1 MQNPIQIAEHL
12 QASKSGNLTATT
24 QLFAILYETL
34 LEQAVKIFSAERH
47 GHTLQPTALVH
58 ESFLRLIGTP
68 GIDWQS
74 RHHFL
79 LAATKTM
86 RRVLTDY
93 ARAQNRLKR
102 GGAWKKLEEIEDR
115 HLSLSSDDDVLSVH
129 EALECLE
136 KIDPRQA
143 QIVELRFFG
152 GLSHAQVADVLGIS
166 LRTVEADW
174 AHAKTWLRREL
185 SE

>member
-1 MQNPIQIAEHL
+1 MHDPIEITGCL
-12 QASKSGNLTATT
+12 QSSNAGDSNSTEK
-24 QLFAILYETL
+24 LFEILYETL
-34 LEQAVKIFSAERH
+34 HQQAVRIFSAERH
-47 GHTLQPTALVH
+47 GHSLQPTALVH
-58 ESFLRLIGTP
+58 EAFLRLVGSHDV
-68 GIDWQS
+68 DWQS
-74 RHHFL
+74 RRHFL
-79 LAATKTM
+79 LVATATM

-93 ARAQNRLKR
+93 ARAQHRLKR

-152 GLSHAQVADVLGIS
+152 GLSHAQVSDVLGIS

-185 SE
+185 SD